1 MKLIKS
7 LLVLV
12 AFIFAFSAVTY
23 AQSDSKK
30 NKSPEEYATKKATK
44 MKEKLSLTD
53 DQYKQVYDIFYANST
68 KMMELR
74 NSSDKQAR
82 KEAMKLNRENVRK
95 QIEAVL
101 TSSQLEQWNKLK
113 SEKKEKYKNK
123 EGKNKRK
130 NKNKLEK

>member
-7 LLVLV
+7 MLVLV
-12 AFIFAFSAVTY
+12 AVVFAFSAVTY
-23 AQSDSKK
+23 AQSDNKK

-44 MKEKLSLTD
+44 MKEKLSLSD

-74 NSSDKQAR
+74 NSSDKQGR

-95 QIEAVL
+95 QIEGVL
-101 TSSQLEQWNKLK
+101 TSSQLEQQNKMK

-123 EGKNKRK
+123 EGKKKRK